1 MLSEKEKHDLFT
13 PLAKMKTTLS
23 LMDGASLEEIQHL
36 YLKILRESLS
46 ELEAKISDF
55 EIKNNL

>member
-13 PLAKMKTTLS
+13 PLAKMKTTVS

-36 YLKILRESLS
+36 YLIILKESLS
-46 ELEAKISDF
+46 ELEAKLLDF
-55 EIKNNL
+55 EDKK

>member
-13 PLAKMKTTLS
+13 PLAKMKTTVS

-36 YLKILRESLS
+36 YLKILKESLN
-46 ELEAKISDF
+46 ELEAKLLEF
-55 EIKNNL
+55 EAKK